1 MTPTMTTSQNT
12 IPIQIGESTHSQL
25 HVITLVNFNTMNA
38 TVNKP
43 ANPIPELLLDEFD
56 IIFNF

>member
-1 MTPTMTTSQNT
+1 MMPSTTTTQNT

-25 HVITLVNFNTMNA
+25 HAMTLVNFNTMK
-38 TVNKP
+38 TMVNKP